1 MTWIKRE
8 LQRLRQKMVA
18 ERRPPEFIARGWA
31 LGMFVGCAVPFGLQL
46 CISIPLSFLLKAS
59 RVGATVGTLIT
70 NPVTVF
76 FIYPAQ
82 TWAADKLLGGNL
94 AYSKL
99 SEMEWT
105 FETVRNLGSEI
116 IAAFFLGGL
125 ILALVLTPVTYFVV
139 LKTVRRYRTMV
150 KRERTRG

>member
-1 MTWIKRE
+1 
-8 LQRLRQKMVA
+8 MVA

-31 LGMFVGCAVPFGLQL
+31 LGMFIGCAVPFGFQL
-46 CISIPLSFLLKAS
+46 CISVPLAYLIKAS

-99 SEMEWT
+99 AEMEWT
-105 FETVRNLGSEI
+105 IEAVRALGSEI

-125 ILALVLTPVTYFVV
+125 MLALVLTPITYFVV
-139 LKTVRRYRTMV
+139 LNTVRRYRMMV
-150 KRERTRG
+150 KRGRNRK